1 MKDCIVIYLAI
12 KTKFMLNYRNV
23 SFLVLVYVHCK
34 NIASDLF
41 LPQELTEVRQ
51 LVNLFPKSGSAHVI
65 L

>member
-1 MKDCIVIYLAI
+1 
-12 KTKFMLNYRNV
+12 MLNYRNV